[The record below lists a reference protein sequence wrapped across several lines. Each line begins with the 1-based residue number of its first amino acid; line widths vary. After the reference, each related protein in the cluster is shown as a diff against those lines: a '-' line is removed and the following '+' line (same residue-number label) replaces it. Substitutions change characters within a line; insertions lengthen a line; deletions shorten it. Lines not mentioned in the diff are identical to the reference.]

1 MTFEY
6 REYKRN
12 PLSESEIQTVLG
24 QLNVAANTLLR
35 RREKAYKEL
44 GLNGNEDDATL
55 VPLFAQHPGLMQRPI
70 FVHNGRA
77 VLCRPF
83 DKLLE
88 LL

>member
-6 REYKRN
+6 REYKRS
-12 PLSESEIQTVLG
+12 PLSELEIQTVLR
-24 QLNVAANTLLR
+24 QLDVPANTLLR

-70 FVHNGRA
+70 FIHNDRA